1 MIKSFVGG
9 ERQLRALCASVVK
22 RYNHRDTENT
32 VKKKNKLRAF
42 RASLVKRIITEIL
55 STQRERRNT
64 VTSVPLW

>member
-1 MIKSFVGG
+1 
-9 ERQLRALCASVVK
+9 VK
-22 RYNHRDTENT
+22 RYNHRDIENT

-64 VTSVPLW
+64 VPSVPLW